1 MNFEKAVGKALKV
14 ETAVLTL
21 SRLAIS
27 PHCGIVQKDLLV
39 QDIPLDSKTSITIEL
54 ENFSAWYPKPEDIC
68 AFHAQLHRSAASST
82 PHNIAIESKIHPE
95 CAIAAN
101 LMGGPSIDINIV
113 PCAACSKV
121 NCFSCHLWLKA
132 FNARSATNVAFAG
145 THGGLKTGWLP
156 PTLGPAFHEPVLRD
170 IREKLQD
177 RFEASQYA
185 KIAESNSLEEFQ
197 SDEEADILRVQQGK
211 LHITRC

>member
-39 QDIPLDSKTSITIEL
+39 QDIPLGSKTSITIEL
-54 ENFSAWYPKPEDIC
+54 EDIC

-197 SDEEADILRVQQGK
+197 NDEEADILRVQQGK